1 MSAPDLAKPVAPD
14 RPRLAV
20 GVISVGKVGSVL
32 GAALARAGHDV
43 VAVTAVSDASRRRA
57 ADALPGVPMLDPT
70 AVTERCSLLLLAVP
84 DDELPGLVSG
94 LAAAGAVNPGQLIAH
109 TSGRHGLGVL
119 EPAVRRGAL
128 PLALHPA
135 MTFAGD
141 LTTDLARVVG
151 APFGVTAPEPLRA
164 VAEVLAVE
172 MGGEPIWVP
181 DEARTL
187 YHAALAHGANH
198 LVTLV
203 CQAVD
208 VLAAAGI
215 DRPDRVLAP
224 LLSAAL
230 DNALRRGDAATT
242 GPIVRGDADTV
253 AAHLDVLSHAAPD
266 AVPAYLALARA
277 TADRALDHGRL
288 STDAATRL
296 LGVLGTRP
304 RTTS

>member
-1 MSAPDLAKPVAPD
+1 MTFPDLA

-20 GVISVGKVGSVL
+20 GVISAGKVGSVL

-43 VAVTAVSDASRRRA
+43 VAVTAVSEASRRRA
-57 ADALPGVPMLDPT
+57 ATALPDVAVLDPT
-70 AVTERCSLLLLAVP
+70 AVAERCSLLLLAVP

-94 LAAAGAVNPGQLIAH
+94 LAVSGALNPGQLIAH
-109 TSGRHGLGVL
+109 TSGRHGLAVL

-141 LTTDLARVVG
+141 FGSDLARVGG

-172 MGGEPIWVP
+172 MGGEPTWVP
-181 DEARTL
+181 DEARPL

-198 LVTLV
+198 LITLV

-208 VLAAAGI
+208 ALAAAGI
-215 DRPDRVLAP
+215 DHPDRVLAP

-242 GPIVRGDADTV
+242 GPVVRGDADTV
-253 AAHLDVLSHAAPD
+253 GAHLDVLSHASPE

-277 TADRALDHGRL
+277 TADRALGSGRL

>member
-1 MSAPDLAKPVAPD
+1 MSPDDA

-20 GVISVGKVGSVL
+20 GVISTGKVGSVL
-32 GAALARAGHDV
+32 GAALARAGHEV
-43 VAVTAVSDASRRRA
+43 VGVTAISEASRRRA
-57 ADALPGVPMLDPT
+57 ALALPGVPVLDPT
-70 AVTERCSLLLLAVP
+70 ALAERCSLLLLAVP
-84 DDELPGLVSG
+84 DDELPALVSG
-94 LAAAGAVNPGQLIAH
+94 LAGSGALTPGQLIAH
-109 TSGRHGLGVL
+109 TSGRHGLAVL
-119 EPAVRRGAL
+119 QPAVRRGAL

-141 LTTDLARVVG
+141 FTADLARVTG

-172 MGGEPIWVP
+172 MGGEPTWVP
-181 DEARTL
+181 DEARSL

-208 VLAAAGI
+208 ALAAAGI
-215 DRPDRVLAP
+215 DNPDRVLAP

-230 DNALRRGDAATT
+230 DNALRSGDAATT
-242 GPIVRGDADTV
+242 GPVVRGDADTV
-253 AAHLDVLSHAAPD
+253 AAHLDVLSQATPD

-277 TADRALDHGRL
+277 TADRALGNGRL